1 MTSTPNDRIAE
12 LARQGDHRAAAAL
25 ALSAGDAQRAAQLFA
40 DVWDWPAAQRAA
52 VSAGRRDLAYQYAI
66 ASNDAGV
73 IAQALEALLGDDQQ
87 CLPAAEYARGRG
99 RHHDAARL
107 LESAGDLGAAA
118 EAFVAAGELF
128 DAARCQESRGEYR
141 EAGKLY
147 ELRLKDAPDDARAA
161 LRLARILASFGRYK
175 PAIAALQRAEAD
187 PEQATGALR
196 MMVACFAALQMD
208 EAAGRCLE
216 RLGAREPGVPVTVR
230 AFLEQHYGHGEG
242 LAALQKESV
251 QAELLAGRYRTLE
264 ALGSGA
270 TGRVLRARDTFYDR
284 EVAVKVLTIGGGERG
299 RDAYARFA
307 REARIATALDHPNI
321 VRVMEFHAAGP
332 FLVMELMAGG
342 TLERRLQPPGK
353 RLPLDVV
360 AHVLRGL
367 TAALR
372 AVHQRGITHRDVKP
386 ANVFFGATGEVKLGD
401 FGASHLADLSATLT
415 SAMVGTLAYMAPEQ
429 VTGGGQPSAATDLYA
444 LGVVAFQMLTGTLPF
459 AGPDFVTQHLNEA
472 PPLVSQRAPVLGT
485 QYDAL
490 VSALLMKDAA
500 ARVQDAN
507 ALHDLLAA
515 LPWVDPETDAL
526 ATASPEAQRA
536 RELAAAATA
545 AASAAA
551 QAASGAATVA
561 SERFVPVDSRSAG
574 GPVSSE
580 APPHRGALALA
591 AAPAPPGARL
601 LRDTLLGREVLVLP
615 VDAARAAHLTALAA
629 ADHPHLQ
636 AVFDVDPER
645 GEATLERPRGVPLTQ
660 PVPPEHH
667 ARIKAELSAALHA
680 LHERGLAHGSLTP
693 QHALHGPGRAVL
705 LLPSAPGGDPADDL
719 LALERLFA

>member
-1 MTSTPNDRIAE
+1 VTSTPNDRIAE

-25 ALSAGDAQRAAQLFA
+25 ALEAGDAQRAAQLFA

-87 CLPAAEYARGRG
+87 CLPAAEYARSRG

-187 PEQATGALR
+187 PEHATGALR

-230 AFLEQHYGHGEG
+230 EFLEQHYGHGEG

-284 EVAVKVLTIGGGERG
+284 EVAIKVLTIGGGERG

-342 TLERRLQPPGK
+342 TLERRLTPPGK

-490 VSALLMKDAA
+490 VSALLVKDAA

-545 AASAAA
+545 AASAA
-551 QAASGAATVA
+551 QASPAEALGDT
-561 SERFVPVDSRSAG
+561 RFVPVDSPAAPSAG
-574 GPVSSE
+574 GARASVGAPV
-580 APPHRGALALA
+580 
-591 AAPAPPGARL
+591 PPGARV
-601 LRDTLLGREVLVLP
+601 LRDTLLGREVLVVP
-615 VDAARAAHLTALAA
+615 VDAVRAAHLTALAA

-636 AVFDVDPER
+636 AVLDVDPER
-645 GEATLERPRGVPLTQ
+645 GEATLEHPRGVPLTQ

-680 LHERGLAHGSLTP
+680 LHERGLAHGQLTP
-693 QHALHGPGRAVL
+693 QQTLHGPGRAVL
-705 LLPSAPGGDPADDL
+705 LLPDAPGGDPADDL

>member
-1 MTSTPNDRIAE
+1 VTSTPNDRIAE

-25 ALSAGDAQRAAQLFA
+25 ALEAGDAQRAAQLFA

-87 CLPAAEYARGRG
+87 CLPAAEYARSRG

-187 PEQATGALR
+187 PEHATGALR

-230 AFLEQHYGHGEG
+230 EFLEQHYGHGEG

-490 VSALLMKDAA
+490 VSALLVKDAA

-536 RELAAAATA
+536 RELAAAAAA
-545 AASAAA
+545 AASAA
-551 QAASGAATVA
+551 QASAGAPADA
-561 SERFVPVDSRSAG
+561 NERFVPVDSPST
-574 GPVSSE
+574 
-580 APPHRGALALA
+580 
-591 AAPAPPGARL
+591 PASTGARV

-615 VDAARAAHLTALAA
+615 VDATRAAHLVSLAA

-645 GEATLERPRGVPLTQ
+645 GEATLERPCGVPLTQ

-667 ARIKAELSAALHA
+667 ARIKTELSAALHA
-680 LHERGLAHGSLTP
+680 LHERGLAHGQLTP
-693 QHALHGPGRAVL
+693 HHALHGPGRAVL
-705 LLPSAPGGDPADDL
+705 LLPDVPGGDPADDL